1 MWGWHYD
8 MGWGSG
14 WWVIGPVMMVLFW
27 GGLFWLLAFAVRGR
41 EQVAGVERTED
52 AFQIAARR
60 FAAGEID
67 EAEYRRIRESLER

>member
-1 MWGWHYD
+1 MWGWHND

-14 WWVIGPVMMVLFW
+14 WWAIGPVMMVLFW

-41 EQVAGVERTED
+41 ERQFGTESAVD
-52 AFQIAARR
+52 AAEIAARR

-67 EAEYRRIRESLER
+67 EAEYRRIRESLDR